1 MVGHN
6 LIRNPSLEH
15 HAEQAHMDR
24 SLPDVNARASSQTE
38 QESSQI
44 ELEQSHN
51 SMRVGRQILILS
63 WALHSDLDHKD
74 RSSHFVTVQV
84 NNQNELELG
93 HKLLRYYKN
102 HVLVVPVVD
111 YMCLLAHR

>member
-6 LIRNPSLEH
+6 LTQSPSLMRH
-15 HAEQAHMDR
+15 VDQVHRCR
-24 SLPDVNARASSQTE
+24 SSPDEIARASSQTE

-51 SMRVGRQILILS
+51 SMRVGRQIFFLS
-63 WALHSDLDHKD
+63 WALHFDLDHKD

>member
-1 MVGHN
+1 MVGRN
-6 LIRNPSLEH
+6 LIQHLPLEH
-15 HAEQAHMDR
+15 HVDQAHKDR
-24 SLPDVNARASSQTE
+24 SLLCGIEASSQTE

-63 WALHSDLDHKD
+63 WALHFDLDHKD

-111 YMCLLAHR
+111 